1 MANNTTARVYVGTY
15 AKYNSGSIAGKWLDL
30 ENYADHDDFMAACA
44 KLHAD
49 EDDPE
54 FMFQDYKGFPRG
66 FYGESY
72 IDPDLWEWLD
82 LDDHD
87 RELLAVY
94 QDHVDENGTIDQARD
109 AFAGRADSP
118 EDWAAEWLEETGE
131 IAEIPERLRGY
142 FDYAAYARDCSF
154 NGMTFA
160 RHEGDVWV
168 FHPC

>member
-1 MANNTTARVYVGTY
+1 MRTKTIRSSCSRITWD
-15 AKYNSGSIAGKWLDL
+15 S
-30 ENYADHDDFMAACA
+30 
-44 KLHAD
+44 
-49 EDDPE
+49 
-54 FMFQDYKGFPRG
+54 PRG

-142 FDYAAYARDCSF
+142 FDYAAYARA
-154 NGMTFA
+154 TA
-160 RHEGDVWV
+160 ALTA
-168 FHPC
+168 